1 VAERPWS
8 DGPALRQRASQLR
21 IFPFNAAANKARE
34 ERGFGACSTALLL
47 LTLGE
52 SYQGIAPWRTFLGGT
67 ADMTFSRRGWTLK
80 EPYAGSA
87 IRRRP
92 AAGRGCSCARV
103 ATVTKTPAPTKAPIA
118 MCLKVIA
125 LRSLGIHQPTDLALR
140 VRMDLPSFV
149 GNTETMRNSCHR
161 GSTGPAYDG

>member
-1 VAERPWS
+1 MALHYANEQASCEYFRSMPPLIRRERREVLAHVPLLSSCSPWVRV
-8 DGPALRQRASQLR
+8 GP
-21 IFPFNAAANKARE
+21 
-34 ERGFGACSTALLL
+34 
-47 LTLGE
+47 
-52 SYQGIAPWRTFLGGT
+52 GIAPWRTFLGGT
-67 ADMTFSRRGWTLK
+67 ADMTFSPRGWTLK